1 MNKDL
6 TCNQVSALINF
17 YIEGKLN
24 PRLREYVNNH
34 IAKCPACRKKI
45 EELQKILST
54 YKTKNTSTQ
63 NIQQESELQPEFIG
77 KLSAYVDNELD
88 SNDNIKIKKMT
99 ISNPSARKELE
110 TMYKFKKVMHSA
122 YEKTK
127 NDTRFDY
134 SKNIMTKM
142 QNGNEYTTTY
152 FYKLIAVF
160 VILVSTI
167 ICGFIYLYL

>member
-24 PRLREYVNNH
+24 PRLREYVDNH
-34 IAKCPACRKKI
+34 IAKCPACKKKI
-45 EELQKILST
+45 EELQKILSA
-54 YKTKNTSTQ
+54 YKSTINAPQ
-63 NIQQESELQPEFIG
+63 DTQSEPELHPEFIG
-77 KLSAYVDNELD
+77 NLSAYVDNELD

-99 ISNPSARKELE
+99 ISNPTARKELE
-110 TMYKFKKVMHSA
+110 TMYKFKKVIHSA

-127 NDTRFDY
+127 NDTKFDY
-134 SKNIMTKM
+134 SKNIMTKI
-142 QNGNEYTTTY
+142 QDGNEYTTTY
-152 FYKLIAVF
+152 FYKLIAIF
-160 VILVSTI
+160 ILLLSAI